1 MNYALIRYLLGWVLI
16 FESCFLTLPC
26 ITAVIYQE
34 REGFAFL
41 AVLALC
47 LVLGMLL
54 TARRP
59 KRDTFYTKEGFVVVT
74 LAWVLLSAMG
84 ALPFVFNGDI
94 PSFTDALFETI
105 SGFTTTG
112 ASILSDVEALS
123 RCSLFWRSFTHWIG
137 GMGVIVFI
145 LAVLPMTGG
154 STMSLMRAESPGPSV
169 GKLVPKIRQTAMLL
183 YKIYFF
189 MTVVEIIILIAGGMP
204 VFDALT
210 TSFGT
215 AGTGGFGI
223 KNNSMAGYSDF
234 LINTVTVFMI
244 LFGVNFNV
252 YYLIYAKKFRKA
264 AACEEMHGYFLIIAA
279 AIGVITINIRGMF
292 GSPLQALKHAAFQVG
307 SIITTTGY
315 STTDFDMWPQLS
327 RTILVVLMFIG
338 ACAGSTGGGIKVS
351 RILVLVKTVKKELDS
366 FVHPRLVKKI
376 HLEGRPIEHETL
388 RSINVFT
395 ISYLVIFAASV
406 LVIALD
412 EFDLVTNFTAVA
424 ATFNNIGPGL
434 SKVGPTMNFGSFSV
448 LSKYVLMFDML
459 AGRLEL
465 FPVLLCLY
473 PSTWK
478 KF

>member
-1 MNYALIRYLLGWVLI
+1 MNTKIVRYILCRMLGVEAALLLVPVLV
-16 FESCFLTLPC
+16 
-26 ITAVIYQE
+26 AVIYQE
-34 REGFAFL
+34 KCGIVFL
-41 AVLALC
+41 IPIAILC
-47 LVLGMLL
+47 LLFLVAG
-54 TARRP
+54 RKRP
-59 KRDTFYTKEGFVVVT
+59 EHGQIYGKEGMVIVA
-74 LAWVLLSAMG
+74 LAWILWSLFGAMPFTLSG
-84 ALPFVFNGDI
+84 YI
-94 PSFTDALFETI
+94 PSYVDAFFETV

-112 ASILSDVEALS
+112 SSIIPDVEVLPH
-123 RCSLFWRSFTHWIG
+123 CLLFWRSFTHWIG

-264 AACEEMHGYFLIIAA
+264 AACEEMHWYFLIIAA

-338 ACAGSTGGGIKVS
+338 ACAGSTGGGMKVS
-351 RILVLVKTVKKELDS
+351 RVLVLVKTVKKELDS

>member
-1 MNYALIRYLLGWVLI
+1 MYLGIVATATILITLNTNQMYGSIMKAFRYAL
-16 FESCFLTLPC
+16 
-26 ITAVIYQE
+26 
-34 REGFAFL
+34 
-41 AVLALC
+41 
-47 LVLGMLL
+47 
-54 TARRP
+54 
-59 KRDTFYTKEGFVVVT
+59 
-74 LAWVLLSAMG
+74 
-84 ALPFVFNGDI
+84 
-94 PSFTDALFETI
+94 
-105 SGFTTTG
+105 
-112 ASILSDVEALS
+112 
-123 RCSLFWRSFTHWIG
+123 
-137 GMGVIVFI
+137 
-145 LAVLPMTGG
+145 
-154 STMSLMRAESPGPSV
+154 
-169 GKLVPKIRQTAMLL
+169 
-183 YKIYFF
+183 
-189 MTVVEIIILIAGGMP
+189 
-204 VFDALT
+204 
-210 TSFGT
+210 
-215 AGTGGFGI
+215 
-223 KNNSMAGYSDF
+223 
-234 LINTVTVFMI
+234 
-244 LFGVNFNV
+244 
-252 YYLIYAKKFRKA
+252 
-264 AACEEMHGYFLIIAA
+264 
-279 AIGVITINIRGMF
+279 
-292 GSPLQALKHAAFQVG
+292 FQV
-307 SIITTTGY
+307 STIITTTGY

-338 ACAGSTGGGIKVS
+338 ACAGSTGGGMKVS
-351 RILVLVKTVKKELDS
+351 RVLVLVKTVKKELDS

>member
-1 MNYALIRYLLGWVLI
+1 MDTKIVRYILCRMLGVEAALLLVPVLV
-16 FESCFLTLPC
+16 
-26 ITAVIYQE
+26 AVIYQE
-34 REGFAFL
+34 KCGIVFL
-41 AVLALC
+41 IPIVILC
-47 LVLGMLL
+47 LLFWVVG
-54 TARRP
+54 RKRP
-59 KRDTFYTKEGFVVVT
+59 EHGQIYGKEGMVIVA
-74 LAWVLLSAMG
+74 LAWILWSLFGAMPFTLSG
-84 ALPFVFNGDI
+84 YI
-94 PSFTDALFETI
+94 PSYVDAFFETV

-112 ASILSDVEALS
+112 SSIIPDVEVLPH
-123 RCSLFWRSFTHWIG
+123 CLLFWRSFTHWIG